1 MHGLASERCFH
12 HETRGA
18 VCRCPECRR
27 FFCRECVVSFDG
39 RLLCA
44 ACIARANESP
54 LLPKKKSS
62 HLGQLLL
69 GVAAL
74 VFVWVFFYCVG
85 WIILQYRETLP
96 DQESSS
102 EPRPFVSAARTILGS
117 VS

>member
-1 MHGLASERCFH
+1 M
-12 HETRGA
+12 
-18 VCRCPECRR
+18 
-27 FFCRECVVSFDG
+27 SFDG

-102 EPRPFVSAARTILGS
+102 EPRPLVSGPRPFSAASLTSSAPGILLSHLGNQ
-117 VS
+117 